1 MADKADKRLPDES
14 DMLLAKIEELKC
26 QIKKLELE
34 KDILEGTVEIL
45 KKDPGVDPKNL
56 TNKEKTDLVDA
67 LKNKHPVK
75 ELLVCLRLARSSYF
89 YHRKIMQL
97 PDKYK
102 GLRCRIIE
110 LFEENNR
117 RYGY

>member
-45 KKDPGVDPKNL
+45 KKRPRRRP
-56 TNKEKTDLVDA
+56 EK
-67 LKNKHPVK
+67 
-75 ELLVCLRLARSSYF
+75 
-89 YHRKIMQL
+89 
-97 PDKYK
+97 PD
-102 GLRCRIIE
+102 
-110 LFEENNR
+110 
-117 RYGY
+117 